1 MMISNQNKLLFISA
15 FIRIIITIIILYSFN
30 IPIFIKILLII
41 LADFI
46 DCDIP
51 RYIVGYKNWVNCNE
65 NLYQKTDKIT
75 DTICYVLL
83 LIYILKNANLS
94 TNYNNLIILLFI
106 YRLIGLYLFL
116 INNNR
121 VYLFYFPNFFL
132 EICLGLMIIN
142 YYPILDNFK
151 IIIILF
157 IIILKIIQ
165 EYYLHIYKNK
175 ISK

>member
-51 RYIVGYKNWVNCNE
+51 RYIFGYKNYVNCNE

-83 LIYILKNANLS
+83 LIY
-94 TNYNNLIILLFI
+94 LL
-106 YRLIGLYLFL
+106 
-116 INNNR
+116 
-121 VYLFYFPNFFL
+121 
-132 EICLGLMIIN
+132 
-142 YYPILDNFK
+142 
-151 IIIILF
+151 IIII
-157 IIILKIIQ
+157 
-165 EYYLHIYKNK
+165 
-175 ISK
+175 

>member
-51 RYIVGYKNWVNCNE
+51 RYIFGYKNWVNCNE

-116 INNNR
+116 INSNR

>member
-1 MMISNQNKLLFISA
+1 MVITNKKILLFISA
-15 FIRIIITIIILYSFN
+15 FIRIISTIIILYSLN

-41 LADFI
+41 LTDTI
-46 DCDIP
+46 DCP
-51 RYIVGYKNWVNCNE
+51 RYIFGYKNWVNCSE

-75 DTICYVLL
+75 DTICYALL

-116 INNNR
+116 INSNR

-132 EICLGLMIIN
+132 EICLGLMIID
-142 YYPILDNFK
+142 YYPTLENFEIT
-151 IIIILF
+151 IISF
-157 IIILKIIQ
+157 IIVLKIIQ
-165 EYYLHIYKNK
+165 EYFMHVRK
-175 ISK
+175 IQIK

>member
-1 MMISNQNKLLFISA
+1 MLC
-15 FIRIIITIIILYSFN
+15 IIIN
-30 IPIFIKILLII
+30 I
-41 LADFI
+41 
-46 DCDIP
+46 
-51 RYIVGYKNWVNCNE
+51 
-65 NLYQKTDKIT
+65 
-75 DTICYVLL
+75 
-83 LIYILKNANLS
+83 S